1 MVSDGSR
8 PELCCFLLIYRGRR
22 TISALVVEA
31 TSLADAVVRAEEIGC
46 DRSLF
51 RLGQELDP
59 QLAAIVRPDQVNRT
73 LPRAEAKRLLASFSA
88 HLLAASEPYRRPTY
102 FAAGE

>member
-22 TISALVVEA
+22 TTSALVVAA
-31 TSLADAVVRAEEIGC
+31 TSLADALARADEIGC

>member
-8 PELCCFLLIYRGRR
+8 PELCCFLLIYRGRW
-22 TISALVVEA
+22 TTSALVVEA
-31 TSLADAVVRAEEIGC
+31 ASLADALVRADEIGC

-73 LPRAEAKRLLASFSA
+73 LSRAEAKRLLASFCA
-88 HLLAASEPYRRPTY
+88 HLLTASEPYRRPTY
-102 FAAGE
+102 FAAAE